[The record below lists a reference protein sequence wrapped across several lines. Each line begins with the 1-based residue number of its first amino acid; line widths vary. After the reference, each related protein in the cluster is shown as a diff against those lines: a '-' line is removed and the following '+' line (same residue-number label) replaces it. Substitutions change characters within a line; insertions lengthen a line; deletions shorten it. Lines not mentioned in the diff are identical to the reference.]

1 MIDPIIEA
9 EKIRSR
15 TNLLIAIIPLIFAY
29 ILHPTINMII
39 SDNYDNKIILKLYS
53 DIYFSRIKDDIL
65 LVPIKNIQIELE
77 QEILK
82 GTFQYKNEEY
92 FLNKLLS
99 PYEVLR
105 QVLTKYKIENQ
116 FKNIPNHYV
125 QKMNNFLDERI
136 AKDKHFLNRIESVE
150 HIKNFSSSLEEIT
163 TQAEKEFKEI
173 YRLPDNLK
181 PGVLKKIQKKLLIE
195 ASGLALVN
203 RNILIDYLTTYEYI
217 SRCKEDFDKTI
228 DK

>member
-1 MIDPIIEA
+1 
-9 EKIRSR
+9 
-15 TNLLIAIIPLIFAY
+15 
-29 ILHPTINMII
+29 MII

>member
-15 TNLLIAIIPLIFAY
+15 TNLLIAIVPIIFAY

-65 LVPIKNIQIELE
+65 LVPIENIRIELE

-82 GTFQYKNEEY
+82 GTFQYENEEY

-105 QVLTKYKIENQ
+105 QILTKYKIENQ

-136 AKDKHFLNRIESVE
+136 AKE
-150 HIKNFSSSLEEIT
+150 
-163 TQAEKEFKEI
+163 AE
-173 YRLPDNLK
+173 
-181 PGVLKKIQKKLLIE
+181 
-195 ASGLALVN
+195 
-203 RNILIDYLTTYEYI
+203 
-217 SRCKEDFDKTI
+217 
-228 DK
+228 

>member
-29 ILHPTINMII
+29 ILHPTMNMII
-39 SDNYDNKIILKLYS
+39 NYNYDNKIILKLYS
-53 DIYFSRIKDDIL
+53 DIYFSKIKDDVL
-65 LVPIKNIQIELE
+65 LVPMQSIQIEFE

-92 FLNKLLS
+92 FFDKLLS
-99 PYEVLR
+99 PYEALR
-105 QVLTKYKIENQ
+105 QVLTKYKTENQ

-125 QKMNNFLDERI
+125 QKMNRFLDERI
-136 AKDKHFLNRIESVE
+136 DKDKYFLSKIESVE
-150 HIKNFSSSLEEIT
+150 YIKNFSSSLEEIT
-163 TQAEKEFKEI
+163 THAEKEFKEF
-173 YRLPDNLK
+173 YRLPDSLK
-181 PGVLKKIQKKLLIE
+181 PEALKKIQKKLLME
-195 ASGLALVN
+195 TAGLAFVS
-203 RNILIDYLTTYEYI
+203 RNILIDYLTTCKYI
-217 SRCKEDFDKTI
+217 SHCKEDFDKTI